1 MTEPEESRPDAVAA
15 AILTE
20 LRAAGAGA
28 SLSPDDIARAFA
40 EGRRKKSDPPDLWRR
55 YLNAGR
61 QQALHLA
68 RRGQVVTLR
77 PGAPQ
82 EPNAPVK
89 GRPRP
94 HSPVAQRYADED
106 RAGKDGLG
114 SGGGARCGPEP
125 RGGHS

>member
-1 MTEPEESRPDAVAA
+1 MTEPEEGRPDAVAA

-55 YLNAGR
+55 YLNAVR

-68 RRGQVVTLR
+68 RAGQVVILR
-77 PGAPQ
+77 RG
-82 EPNAPVK
+82 EPPDPNEPIQGLIRLA
-89 GRPRP
+89 RR
-94 HSPVAQRYADED
+94 SEER
-106 RAGKDGLG
+106 RAGKEWVRPGR
-114 SGGGARCGPEP
+114 SRWSPY
-125 RGGHS
+125 H

>member
-1 MTEPEESRPDAVAA
+1 MTEPEEGRPDAVAA

-55 YLNAGR
+55 YLNAVR

-68 RRGQVVTLR
+68 RAGQVVIRSEERRVGKECVRTCR
-77 PGAPQ
+77 S
-82 EPNAPVK
+82 
-89 GRPRP
+89 RW
-94 HSPVAQRYADED
+94 SPY
-106 RAGKDGLG
+106 
-114 SGGGARCGPEP
+114 
-125 RGGHS
+125 H